1 MPFSWYRRML
11 LLSFKRGKETW
22 ICNLCKTTFSKGA
35 SQVVRRCPWNTFYSI
50 HSSVLI
56 RKSLRNFQS
65 CWLKIA
71 YEPMAKFSPFSRAKK
86 AVWYMAFTTKAYLFL
101 KSILFF
107 FKYNMYSVLFK
118 NSFRITVK
126 DIKFL
131 KLSCNYKGPSFSIPP
146 TKGAFDWEIWI

>member
-1 MPFSWYRRML
+1 
-11 LLSFKRGKETW
+11 
-22 ICNLCKTTFSKGA
+22 
-35 SQVVRRCPWNTFYSI
+35 
-50 HSSVLI
+50 
-56 RKSLRNFQS
+56 
-65 CWLKIA
+65 
-71 YEPMAKFSPFSRAKK
+71 MAKFSPFSRAKK
-86 AVWYMAFTTKAYLFL
+86 AVWYMAFTTKAYLAL
-101 KSILFF
+101 KSVLFF